1 MKNLILSVSFL
12 LVSIS
17 VNATN
22 KVPNVELSKI
32 VYVQNGVTNYEG
44 ITGMYIY
51 YRLPSDG
58 NFNVDKHRKFIS
70 KLDYFKLVNNK

>member
-32 VYVQNGVTNYEG
+32 VYIQNGATHYKEFALNECWNESKDDFKTWLVCPIDNLR
-44 ITGMYIY
+44 Y
-51 YRLPSDG
+51 Y
-58 NFNVDKHRKFIS
+58 
-70 KLDYFKLVNNK
+70 Y

>member
-17 VNATN
+17 INATTI
-22 KVPNVELSKI
+22 EFSKI
-32 VYVQNGVTNYEG
+32 VYVQKGVTNYEG